1 MIVKLKEQFKTIFNR
16 QDGTTFFSPGRV
28 NLIGE
33 HIDYNGGFV
42 FPCALSDGTYG
53 IAGLR
58 NDLEIHIYSKPF
70 TKKPYIFSLDHIVKD
85 ESTKWVDYIKG
96 SIKALLDNGYQI
108 SQGLDIYMEGT
119 MPLSAGLSSS
129 ASLEMLIIF
138 MINHFFQ
145 FNLDPKTMAKLGKE
159 AENKF
164 VGVNSGIMDQ
174 FAVIAGKKNQAVLL
188 NTETLD
194 FIYVPLDLKNYQLMI
209 VNTNKKRGL
218 ADSKYNERFSE
229 CREGLRILKPIYSI
243 NNLVDLKVDHLNELK
258 DVLTPLIFK
267 RVKHVITEQNRTI
280 KSREALSHGDI
291 KTFAKLMIQSHE
303 SLKDDYEVTGIELD
317 TLQEAML
324 EAGALGARMTGA
336 GFGGCVV
343 GIALKNNI
351 RLIQARVIETYEKKI
366 GYKPTFYEVSISD
379 GTHLL
384 K

>member
-1 MIVKLKEQFKTIFNR
+1 MILKLKDKFKTIFNR
-16 QDGTTFFSPGRV
+16 QDGVTFYSPGRV

-58 NDLEIHIYSKPF
+58 DDKEIHVYSDPF
-70 TKKPYIFSLDHIVKD
+70 TTKPYVFSLNHIVKD
-85 ESTKWVDYIKG
+85 EDSKWADYIKG
-96 SIKALLDNGYQI
+96 SIKALLDHGYQI
-108 SQGLDIYMEGT
+108 NKGLDIYMEGT
-119 MPLSAGLSSS
+119 MPQSAGLSSS

-138 MINHFFQ
+138 MMNHFFG
-145 FNLDPKTMAKLGKE
+145 FNLDSKSMAKLGKE

-174 FAVIAGKKNQAVLL
+174 FAVIAGKKDHAILL

-194 FIYVPLDLKNYQLMI
+194 YDYVPLDLKDYALMI

-218 ADSKYNERFSE
+218 ADSKYNERFNE
-229 CREGLRILKPIYSI
+229 CQEALSLLKPIYSI
-243 NNLVDLKVDHLNELK
+243 NNLVDIKTQELPRLKETLNP
-258 DVLTPLIFK
+258 VIYK
-267 RVKHVITEQNRTI
+267 RVKHVITEQDRTI
-280 KSREALSHGDI
+280 KSREALKHGDI
-291 KTFAKLMIQSHE
+291 ETFAKLMIQSHV
-303 SLKDDYEVTGIELD
+303 SLRDDYEVTGIELD

-343 GIALKNNI
+343 AIASKKLVNSIKHQI
-351 RLIQARVIETYEKKI
+351 TLAYEKKI